1 MSQAN
6 TLPTNL
12 IEAIRYFADPDVAT
26 EFVAKLRWPDGA
38 VCPRCGGAEHSYL
51 TTRRV
56 WKCKGCKKQF
66 SVKVGTVFEDSPLG
80 LDKWLPA
87 VWLIANS
94 KNGISSHE
102 LGRALGVTQKS
113 AWFML
118 HRIRLAMQTGTFEK
132 LSGTVEVDETFIGG
146 KARNMSARARRRKIT
161 GTGGKDKTAVLGMVE
176 RGGEVRAEVI
186 PNVRRGTLQRRV
198 RETVEP
204 GSAVYTDALRSYSG
218 LDADYVHAVVDHAE
232 RYVDGQVHTN
242 YMENF
247 WAQLKRGLHG
257 TYISVQPFHLYRYLD
272 ERVFTFNLRELDDHG
287 RFRKVLQAATG
298 RRLTYAEL
306 TGGAEAV

>member
-1 MSQAN
+1 MSEKN
-6 TLPTNL
+6 GLPTTL
-12 IEAIRYFADPDVAT
+12 IEAIRYFADLDIAT
-26 EFVAKLRWPDGA
+26 EFVARLRWPHGPI
-38 VCPRCGGAEHSYL
+38 CPRCEGTEHSYL

-146 KARNMSARARRRKIT
+146 KARNMHARVRKQRIT
-161 GTGGKDKTAVLGMVE
+161 GTGGKDKSAVLGMIE
-176 RGGEVRAEVI
+176 RGGTVRAEVV
-186 PNVRRGTLQRRV
+186 PNVRRGTLQQRV

-204 GSAVYTDALRSYSG
+204 GSAIYTDALRSYSG
-218 LDADYVHAVVDHAE
+218 LDCDYAHEVVDHAE
-232 RYVDGQVHTN
+232 QYVDGQVHTN

-257 TYISVQPFHLYRYLD
+257 TYISVRPFHLFRYLD
-272 ERVFTFNLRELDDHG
+272 ERVLTFNLRDLDDHG

-306 TGGAEAV
+306 TGH